1 MYFSR
6 RQGGFVLRLTYL
18 LLTFLFHWAIFL
30 VALVGLAHLWLPMV
44 DDYKGILEQELSS
57 FVGNPISIGQIRVD
71 HDSEDLRWVLEN
83 LQLTDDTSGQSP
95 IQIRQLSLTVDW
107 RESLRTL
114 RLQPADIVLEGVE
127 FILRQE
133 ANALPEVQGLR
144 FPLPGQKNTALNIE
158 RQSPIRISI
167 NSGFV
172 HWMDVT
178 NHRTLTLSDLQF
190 MGEILPNE
198 ITLQADALFP
208 PAIGETLGVDAVL
221 HQVTNAAGKPQWD
234 GTLHTRTR
242 IFNLAA
248 LPSPELQHYGVNAG
262 GLKLDATITAAAGKP
277 LHISGE
283 GEIQHLGWTGNAQTP
298 ALQGVNATFAAANEG
313 GSVKVKLNNSPLS
326 YPLWFEKTL
335 QVDSLAADLNWQVK
349 ADGWHWQLSHL
360 QAENPDLTL
369 QGTGTLA
376 LPTHQAPAIDL
387 NMAFATRRTLDNVRD
402 YIPAIIPDNTENWLK
417 TAIVKGYV
425 PKGEFVLRGNP
436 ADFPF
441 QQNAGLF
448 DIRFA
453 IEQGVLAYL
462 PEWPVAHAVNGELH
476 FHNADMNATVHSARI
491 MDLAVTGGTVAIPNM
506 HTPDTH
512 LLLDLKTQ
520 GDLQAHMNYLRD
532 APIGRSLRDFMQV
545 AEFSGKSALHLK
557 LDVPLKKATLEQQGV
572 AVDGVVSLQGNRF
585 AIPAYAQIFTDLRGQ
600 VHFDQH
606 GVAANE
612 ASGQY
617 REQPLKLS
625 AHTDK
630 TQGII
635 NVDLQQQQQ
644 PAVFLPESLASLRQY
659 FSGKALV
666 NTHLELPAFGGNAS
680 IGKTLTSLKVQARS
694 QLQGVT
700 IALPPPFGKTAAEA
714 RELHVDVD
722 LPFDSAKPWQA
733 RVELGKHLKV
743 QARLP
748 HKGKQATAI
757 GIGLG
762 DKPVKLPASGI
773 QVGGELA
780 ELDVLDWQALGM
792 FGGAGLTAAAIPTE
806 FQADVKVGKLTVG
819 QQSLGNAALSVSGG
833 DILKAHLRADN
844 LQANAH
850 LPVKAMAS
858 GRVNID
864 AQHLDF
870 DQLGEQL
877 PTGAST
883 AGNGLSPVNFPSM
896 RFTCTDCSKGDFPLQ
911 SVSLNLNKSRDALLI
926 EQLEIRHPLMVLSA
940 SKGRW
945 YTAADGI
952 PYTELT
958 ATATLAEP
966 GKLLAKPGKIPAL
979 QGGALTANAQL
990 QWQGAPFNFAL
1001 ANLNGA
1007 IQAKLGK
1014 GSLTDVDPGLGRLL
1028 GLLDA
1033 QRLPNRLALD
1043 FRDMTVKGAAFDA
1056 ITGSFRLKNGVLT
1069 THDTLI
1075 EAAAMVA
1082 GIEGSLDLSRKTLNH
1097 TVTVIPNL
1105 RSTLPVVGA
1114 ALGGI
1119 GGGAAML
1126 LLNSLTEKS
1135 AAHQVQTAN
1144 GLRYRVTG
1152 SWEAPDII
1160 ELKAPFKKTDV
1171 DVLMH

>member
-18 LLTFLFHWAIFL
+18 LLTFFFHWAILL

-57 FVGNPISIGQIRVD
+57 FVGNPVSIGQIRVD
-71 HDSEDLRWVLEN
+71 RDSEALRWVLDD
-83 LQLTDDTSGQSP
+83 LQLTDASGQAP

-133 ANALPEVQGLR
+133 ANALPEVQGLH

-172 HWMDVT
+172 HWMDAT

-190 MGEILPNE
+190 IGEILPNE

-208 PAIGETLGVDAVL
+208 PVIGETLGVDAVL
-221 HQVTNAAGKPQWD
+221 HQVTDAAGNPQWD
-234 GTLHTRTR
+234 STLHTRTQ

-248 LPSPELQHYGVNAG
+248 LPSPLLQQYGVNAG
-262 GLKLDATITAAAGKP
+262 GLKLDATIKSEAGKP

-298 ALQGVNATFAAANEG
+298 ALHGVNATFTAANEG
-313 GSVKVKLNNSPLS
+313 GRVTVKVNDSELN
-326 YPLWFEKTL
+326 YPQWFDKTL
-335 QVDSLAADLNWQVK
+335 PLDFLAADLDWQVK
-349 ADGWHWQLSHL
+349 ADGWHWHLSHL
-360 QAENPDLTL
+360 QADNPDLTV
-369 QGTGTLA
+369 QGTGTLV
-376 LPTHQAPAIDL
+376 LPTQQPPAVDL
-387 NMAFATRRTLDNVRD
+387 KMTFATRRTLDNVRD
-402 YIPAIIPDNTENWLK
+402 YIPAILPDNTKRWLK
-417 TAIVKGYV
+417 TAIVNGNV

-448 DIRFA
+448 DIRFD
-453 IEQGVLAYL
+453 IENGILAYL
-462 PEWPVAHAVNGELH
+462 PEWPVANDVTGELH

-491 MDLAVTGGTVAIPNM
+491 MDLAVTGGTVAIPDM
-506 HTPDTH
+506 HTTDTH

-520 GDLQAHMNYLRD
+520 GDLQAHMNYLQD
-532 APIGRSLRDFMQV
+532 APIGRQLRDFMRV
-545 AEFSGKSALHLK
+545 AEFAGKSALHLK
-557 LDVPLKKATLEQQGV
+557 LDVPLKQTTLEQQGV
-572 AVDGVVSLQGNRF
+572 AVDGVVNLQGNRF
-585 AIPAYAQIFTDLRGQ
+585 AIPAYEQVFSELQGD

-606 GVAANE
+606 GVTVTG

-617 REQPLKLS
+617 RKQPLKLS
-625 AHTDK
+625 ARTDK
-630 TQGII
+630 AKGII
-635 NVDLQQQQQ
+635 TVDLQQQQQ
-644 PAVFLPESLASLRQY
+644 PAVFLPASLASLRDY
-659 FSGKALV
+659 LNGTALV
-666 NTHLELPAFGGNAS
+666 DTRLELPAFGANTTTGQ
-680 IGKTLTSLKVQARS
+680 TLTRLKVSARS
-694 QLQGVT
+694 QLQGVAIT
-700 IALPPPFGKTAAEA
+700 LPPPFGKAAAEA
-714 RELHVDVD
+714 RELKVDVD

-733 RVELGKHLKV
+733 VVKLGQHLKV

-762 DKPVKLPASGI
+762 GKSVNLPASGVY
-773 QVGGELA
+773 VGGELE
-780 ELDVLDWQALGM
+780 ELDLLAWQGLGM
-792 FGGAGLTAAAIPTE
+792 LGGTGSTSTALPAE
-806 FQADVKVGKLTVG
+806 FQADLSIGQLRLG
-819 QQSLGNAALSVSGG
+819 QQSFGKATVNVKGG
-833 DILKAHLRADN
+833 DILKAHVRADN

-850 LPVKAMAS
+850 LPLKAIAS

-864 AQHLDF
+864 AQRLDL
-870 DQLGEQL
+870 DQLGAQL
-877 PTGAST
+877 PTGKAT
-883 AGNGLSPVNFPSM
+883 AGKGLAPLDFPAM
-896 RFTCTDCSKGDFPLQ
+896 RFTCTDCRKGDFPLE
-911 SVSLNLNKSRDALLI
+911 SISLSLIKSRDALLI
-926 EQLEIRHPLMVLSA
+926 EQFDIRHPLMVFSA
-940 SKGRW
+940 SEGRW
-945 YTAADGI
+945 YTAADGTSH
-952 PYTELT
+952 TELT
-958 ATATLAEP
+958 AKATVTEP
-966 GKLLAKPGKIPAL
+966 GKLLAKPGKVAAL
-979 QGGALTANAQL
+979 QGGALTADARL
-990 QWQGAPFNFAL
+990 RWQGAPFSFAL
-1001 ANLNGA
+1001 ANLNGEL
-1007 IQAKLGK
+1007 QAKLGK

-1033 QRLPNRLALD
+1033 QRLPTRLALD
-1043 FRDMTVKGAAFDA
+1043 FHDMTVKGVAFDA
-1056 ITGSFRLKNGVLT
+1056 ITGSFRLEQGVLK

-1082 GIEGSLDLSRKTLNH
+1082 GIEGSLDLNRKTLNH
-1097 TVTVIPNL
+1097 TVTVVPNL
-1105 RSTLPVVGA
+1105 RSTLPVVGVA
-1114 ALGGI
+1114 VGGI

-1126 LLNSLTEKS
+1126 LWNSLTEKS
-1135 AAHQVQTAN
+1135 AAHQVQAAG

-1152 SWEAPDII
+1152 SWDAPEII

-1171 DVLMH
+1171 DVFMH